1 MKIKKIIESCIL
13 CIRFPFLYPRNRF
26 TGLHY
31 TNWKLH
37 AFHTKWWSLTEDWM
51 CAKFTTESVPLS
63 CRYNIGDRSYW
74 MCVNKE
80 NKLQVYVK
88 LEGRSKDKLI
98 LEEDLSKF
106 ASGKCVKCGWN
117 NSIPTIIMSEDS
129 TRTASA
135 LFIKYVHAPL
145 LRNFI
150 KFVDWIH
157 EYPIQWLH
165 CIPTYTEL
173 DAMETGWRKA
183 FGIQMCKEIKA
194 ELKKHPGLMKKYRI
208 TQIKEKYGSLRWY
221 DSFST
226 KEIFDIISKYEDI
239 STTTCIVCGKP
250 ATKISTGW
258 ICPYC
263 DEHIGDRGYTEIK

>member
-13 CIRFPFLYPRNRF
+13 CLRFPFLYPRNRF

-37 AFHTKWWSLTEDWM
+37 AFHIKWWSLTEDWM
-51 CAKFTTESVPLS
+51 LVNFTTEMVPLS
-63 CRYNIGDRSYW
+63 CRHNIGDRNYW
-74 MCVNKE
+74 MHVTKE

-88 LEGRSKDKLI
+88 LEGNSKDKLI

-106 ASGKCVKCGWN
+106 ITGKCVKWGWN
-117 NSIPTIIMSEDS
+117 KGAPTIVISEDS
-129 TRTASA
+129 KRTDSA
-135 LFIKYVHAPL
+135 LFIRYVHAPL

-150 KFVDWIH
+150 KFVDWVH
-157 EYPIQWLH
+157 EYPVQWLH

-173 DAMETGWRKA
+173 DAMDKGWRKA

-194 ELKKHPGLMKKYRI
+194 ELKKHPDLMKKYRI
-208 TQIKEKYGSLRWY
+208 MQIKEKYGSLCWY
-221 DSFST
+221 DNYST
-226 KEIFDIISKYEDI
+226 KEIFDIIMKYEEI
-239 STTTCIVCGKP
+239 SARTCIVCGKP

-263 DEHIGDRGYTEIK
+263 DEHIGDRSYTEIK